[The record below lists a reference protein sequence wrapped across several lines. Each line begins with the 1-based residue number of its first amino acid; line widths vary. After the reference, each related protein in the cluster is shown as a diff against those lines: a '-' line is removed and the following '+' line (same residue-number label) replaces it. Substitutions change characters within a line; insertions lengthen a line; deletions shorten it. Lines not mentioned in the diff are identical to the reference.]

1 MAHHQPIDR
10 PTSMTMLT
18 IMLLSASFW
27 ASPAIAD
34 PAPQWTVQVDP
45 LTTALGFVHVQVE
58 RALAPHWSVYA
69 GPHLRLFDSLLT
81 DENLQM
87 TGVGVEAGVRYF
99 WRGAAPE
106 GPWAQ
111 LRGVAARI
119 TADSGATALGGYGSG
134 LIGYSAVFQG
144 RWVLAGG
151 LGVQYL
157 HYTVEGRGPQGLF
170 PAAHTAIGVA
180 F

>member
-1 MAHHQPIDR
+1 MAHSWPIGR
-10 PTSMTMLT
+10 PKSLALLT
-18 IMLLSASFW
+18 ILLLSAAFG
-27 ASPAIAD
+27 ASPATAE

-45 LTTALGFVHVQVE
+45 LTTALGFVHMQVE

-69 GPHLRLFDSLLT
+69 GPHLRLFDSLLAEE
-81 DENLQM
+81 DLRM

-99 WRGAAPE
+99 WRGEAPE
-106 GPWAQ
+106 GPWLQ
-111 LRGVAARI
+111 VRGVVARVA
-119 TADSGATALGGYGSG
+119 ADSGATALGGYGSG
-134 LIGYSAVFQG
+134 LLGYSAVFRG